1 MPPAL
6 LRPRGLAVLLAGL
19 AFLCSPGRSSA
30 TGVSVAPSRILLE
43 GRTFAATIYL
53 TNRGTETN
61 TYRVGLTKLRMLES
75 GEILPAEASP
85 DAGELF
91 ADDLIRWSPRRCV
104 IPPGGSQTVRLLVR
118 RPRGNM
124 PQKAEYR
131 THLSVRSIPN
141 VPRLEEIEDGADDTQ
156 VNDGS
161 LSVQAVAAVETL
173 VPVIIRFGRLE
184 AAAGIEAVSLRP
196 GLTPRVDFDLT
207 RQGDRSL
214 YGDLHFVHVDA
225 DGDESDLGHIRGLA
239 VYTPITR
246 RRIEYELRVPDGVDL
261 ARGSLR
267 IDFEETED
275 GGGDATVSVSTPLAR
290 AGTD

>member
-1 MPPAL
+1 MPPAF
-6 LRPRGLAVLLAGL
+6 LRPRRFGALVAVLAL
-19 AFLCSPGRSSA
+19 LCGPGRSSA

-43 GRTFAATIYL
+43 GRTFAATVYL
-53 TNRGTETN
+53 TNRGDETN
-61 TYRVGLTKLRMLES
+61 TYRIGLSQLRMLES
-75 GEILPAEASP
+75 GEILPAANSP

-131 THLSVRSIPN
+131 THLSVRSIPD
-141 VPRLEEIEDGADDTQ
+141 VPRLEEIEGRDSRLQG
-156 VNDGS
+156 NDEN

-173 VPVIIRFGRLE
+173 VPVIIRFGRLD
-184 AAAGIEAVSLRP
+184 ATPGIEDISFSSGEPPAVE
-196 GLTPRVDFDLT
+196 FDLT

-214 YGDLHFVHVDA
+214 YGDLHFVHVA
-225 DGDESDLGHIRGLA
+225 PDGDETEIGKIVGLA
-239 VYTPITR
+239 VYTPIR
-246 RRIEYELRVPDGVDL
+246 RRAIRYLLDLPPDLDTSN
-261 ARGSLR
+261 GSIR
-267 IDFEETED
+267 IDFQETQD
-275 GGGDATVSVSTPLAR
+275 GGGNTHTSASVPIAR